1 MTHGNSNYFR
11 SKTLNDE
18 WEDLSQSVSYVLQVH
33 EGPEFNYKAE
43 RSSQTITATHWVKAI
58 ERTHCSERSCGK
70 KFSLR
75 VRKHHCRRCGEVFCN
90 QCSQFK
96 RRLSLL
102 AKPDPNG
109 VSYRVCKRCFD
120 VGPQILGTIFP
131 HEEEFKVWR
140 EWKSKDRHNKNTI
153 TDLETQ
159 HEVYKELQ
167 RLVNGY
173 RNHLSKSK
181 IKSFVAEALS
191 LVKIPEWQ
199 KSKCWTVREI
209 S

>member
-1 MTHGNSNYFR
+1 MTHGNSTYFR

-18 WEDLSQSVSYVLQVH
+18 WEDLSQSVSCVLQVH
-33 EGPEFNYKAE
+33 EGPEFNKAE
-43 RSSQTITATHWVKAI
+43 RSSRTITATHWVKAI

-102 AKPDPNG
+102 AIPDPNG

-120 VGPQILGTIFP
+120 VGPQILGTIRP
-131 HEEEFKVWR
+131 HMEEFNVWR
-140 EWKSKDRHNKNTI
+140 EMTSKDRDNNKNTI
-153 TDLETQ
+153 TDPETDIY
-159 HEVYKELQ
+159 EELQ

-199 KSKCWTVREI
+199 KSKCWM
-209 S
+209 